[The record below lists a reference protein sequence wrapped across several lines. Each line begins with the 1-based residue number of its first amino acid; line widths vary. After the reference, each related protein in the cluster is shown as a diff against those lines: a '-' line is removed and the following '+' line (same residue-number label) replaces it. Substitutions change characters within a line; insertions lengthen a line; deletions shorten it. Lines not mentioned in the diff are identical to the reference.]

1 MPASY
6 PGSVKTFTTKVN
18 GVDAPDAEH
27 INDLQLE
34 VAAVETELLGGWTD
48 YSNTSTVTGWSSFT
62 TKQIYYKSIGKLVF
76 VEFNIDGTSNA
87 DSAQFTLPFTRS
99 GISEIRLLSA
109 VVMDNG
115 AYQSAPGAIRLTA
128 NLVRV
133 YLNGLL
139 TVFTASGRK
148 IVQGQFFFVKS

>member
-6 PGSVKTFTTKVN
+6 PGSVKSFTTKID
-18 GVDAPDAEH
+18 GVDDVQAAH
-27 INDLQLE
+27 VNDLQLE
-34 VAAVETELLGGWTD
+34 VEAVETELLNGWVD

-62 TKQIYYKSIGKLVF
+62 TKQIYYKAIGKLIF
-76 VEFNIDGTSNA
+76 VDFNINGISNA
-87 DSAQFTLPFTRS
+87 DSAQFTLPFNRS
-99 GISEIRLLSA
+99 GATEVRILSA

-115 AYQSAPGAIRLTA
+115 AYQSAPGAIRLTT

-148 IVQGQFFFVKS
+148 IVQGQFFFVKT

>member
-6 PGSVKTFTTKVN
+6 PGSVKSFTTKVN

-34 VAAVETELLGGWTD
+34 VAAVETELLNGWTD

-62 TKQIYYKSIGKLVF
+62 TKQIYYKAIGKLVF

-87 DSAQFTLPFTRS
+87 NSAQFTLPFNRS